1 MLPVPRLLA
10 SRHHHPLELLPAM
23 SQSASSSKAVRPANA
38 TDAVLG
44 AFSNVPPNETLEH
57 LIRYLGTW
65 SGFDK
70 VCVPR
75 GCRQAT
81 PLPGVAA
88 LRTR

>member
-1 MLPVPRLLA
+1 
-10 SRHHHPLELLPAM
+10 M

-81 PLPGVAA
+81 LFPSVAA